1 MRSDFF
7 TASTSKRCASV
18 RTACSILA
26 GRSESGVSAGT
37 TSAMFTTCFRR
48 SLSRR
53 SSTSELSSSSV
64 MSARVKS
71 MALGGSEETTGSKRL
86 RRSSTLKCDS
96 YRAEKT
102 TKSIVA
108 STTNPKEAAT
118 SRGRRKS
125 VAARS
130 RSVREKGVCE
140 LPFNSADMDRTAKP
154 ITPGGLYG
162 NSPDFKDAISKC
174 CHSFLLKLQWVH
186 VPAHGVGRNILAY
199 L

>member
-1 MRSDFF
+1 MRSDFL
-7 TASTSKRCASV
+7 TASTSKRRASL
-18 RTACSILA
+18 RTASSIFA
-26 GRSESGVSAGT
+26 ERSESGVSAGT
-37 TSAMFTTCFRR
+37 RPAVVTTCFRR

-71 MALGGSEETTGSKRL
+71 MALGGSEETTGSKRP

-108 STTNPKEAAT
+108 STTKPKEAAT

-130 RSVREKGVCE
+130 RSVREIGVYE
-140 LPFNSADMDRTAKP
+140 FPVNSADMDRTAKP

-162 NSPDFKDAISKC
+162 NSPDFEDAISEC